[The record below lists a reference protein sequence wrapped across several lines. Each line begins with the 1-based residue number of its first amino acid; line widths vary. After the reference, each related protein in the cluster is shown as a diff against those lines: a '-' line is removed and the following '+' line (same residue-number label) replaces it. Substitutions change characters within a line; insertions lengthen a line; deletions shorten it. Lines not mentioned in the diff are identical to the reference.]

1 MKKWFLVVGLVI
13 LLISGISPTLAQ
25 SNVEYFFVAC
35 ENQAVMN
42 LSGEMGAGYDVY
54 YQVFSASSGTG
65 NALTALRQV
74 SVNGTYAFSERVP
87 YNSGAT
93 VAFAAIASAKI
104 IIAREGNPSSTIY
117 ETTVDD
123 LQDGCADPLNALGTS
138 LDSGSETANQVDTG
152 PGIQSPFGGIINP
165 NINAT
170 PEPLVVIGARQIAQ
184 PGRSQ
189 TPGMIFAQC
198 NAFPRANPG
207 VLYDNDNVVV
217 FWSWFAKTRAQV
229 EDHIAHAQYSVTLNT
244 APFTNVVASPIE
256 LRNGDYWVFFS
267 AQVGHLSPGK
277 YGVEYKL
284 TWDTAIS
291 DGYADYGPETDN
303 LSENGDCTF
312 FITPNPDNIRIT
324 DYNGSYSLP
333 TGE

>member
-1 MKKWFLVVGLVI
+1 MKKWFLAAGLVA
-13 LLISGISPTLAQ
+13 LLIWSGSTVLAQ
-25 SNVEYFFVAC
+25 SSVEYFFVAC

-65 NALTALRQV
+65 NALTGLRQV
-74 SVNGTYAFSERVP
+74 AVDGTFAFSESVP
-87 YNSGAT
+87 YNNGAT
-93 VAFAAIASAKI
+93 VPFGGFASARIIIASASDST
-104 IIAREGNPSSTIY
+104 RTIY

-123 LQDGCADPLNALGTS
+123 IQDGCSSPLNTVGTS
-138 LDSGSETANQVDTG
+138 VDAGSENANQTDVG

-165 NINAT
+165 NISAT
-170 PEPLVVIGARQIAQ
+170 PEPLVVIGARQIVE

-198 NAFPRANPG
+198 NDYPRANPG
-207 VLYDNDNVVV
+207 VLYDNDNIIV
-217 FWSWFAKTRAQV
+217 FWSWFAKTQAEV
-229 EDHIAHAQYSVTLNT
+229 EDHLAHAQYSVTLNT

-267 AQVGHLSPGK
+267 AAIGHLSPGK

-284 TWDTAIS
+284 TWDAAIT
-291 DGYADYGPETDN
+291 DGYGDYGPDTEN
-303 LSENGDCTF
+303 PAENGDCTF
-312 FITPNPDNIRIT
+312 FILPNPDNTRIT

-333 TGE
+333 TN